1 MDCSPL
7 GSSVHGILQARI
19 VEWVAMCCSRGSS
32 QPRDRTRVFCT
43 GRQIL
48 YHWGTWEAGALKQ
61 LNPHL
66 APPQKKTR
74 EETPRSQCACP
85 LRIIGNALETNTR
98 SWAEETS
105 PVLAFKAPQ
114 MFRCARSTSNAS
126 TGKPGFRG
134 KTVPVALDSSK
145 LLPGDQLFHFIS
157 SLMTGVAQL
166 YVKQQGTQFCEQTSL
181 VHIWQVFLLS
191 SEVMKPL

>member
-1 MDCSPL
+1 MCACSKSLQSCLTLCDSMDCSPL

-66 APPQKKTR
+66 APPQKKNQRGNSQKSMCLPTEDHRKCPWNQYQVLSWRNVSCLGFQSTANVPLCKKHVKRLHWKTR
-74 EETPRSQCACP
+74 LQRQNGARCPRFVQAAP
-85 LRIIGNALETNTR
+85 WG
-98 SWAEETS
+98 
-105 PVLAFKAPQ
+105 PV
-114 MFRCARSTSNAS
+114 
-126 TGKPGFRG
+126 
-134 KTVPVALDSSK
+134 VP
-145 LLPGDQLFHFIS
+145 FH
-157 SLMTGVAQL
+157 
-166 YVKQQGTQFCEQTSL
+166 
-181 VHIWQVFLLS
+181 
-191 SEVMKPL
+191 